1 MTTTTTDGLT
11 TVVLKLTD
19 FELRALQDSIGY
31 GVQYS
36 PGIAGELETFIQ
48 LEAKIIDAIDFP
60 EKGEAA

>member
-1 MTTTTTDGLT
+1 MTTSTTTTDGLT

-19 FELRALQDSIGY
+19 FELRALQDSIGF

-48 LEAKIIDAIDFP
+48 LEAKIIDAIERP
-60 EKGEAA
+60 EDAA